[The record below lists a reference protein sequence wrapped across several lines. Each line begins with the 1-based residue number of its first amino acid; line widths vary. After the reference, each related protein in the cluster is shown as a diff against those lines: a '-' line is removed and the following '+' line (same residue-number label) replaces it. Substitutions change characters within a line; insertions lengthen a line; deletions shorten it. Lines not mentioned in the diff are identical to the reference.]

1 MEQEMKI
8 HTYYLATTPWWIIN
22 GGLKPI
28 DRHAVLFKIGKALGV
43 IQ

>member
-1 MEQEMKI
+1 MKI